1 MKVVWFML
9 KEIRSKYFLAGIA
22 LLGFVVPNTVGIQSV
37 TAQLNENIVP
47 NALMPDTYSARI
59 SFIPPA
65 DQGTPEQTS
74 SGASRVGDEG
84 ERALCS
90 SVVPLVP
97 DTGVGFTSEEQLS
110 LFVYAPEGAATEA
123 KLSVESVD
131 GSEEFDA
138 FVQLPAPGNVG
149 KVALPDTLPALKTG
163 ERYFWSLVLMCN
175 GDLRPDSPVVTGVVN
190 KVASVLEAEST
201 VALSMTEKAAVYGEA
216 GLWYDLVT
224 TMAEL
229 RMENPGNVQI
239 TEDWMSILTSVGLEV
254 VADKPLAG

>member
-1 MKVVWFML
+1 LFVGV
-9 KEIRSKYFLAGIA
+9 A
-22 LLGFVVPNTVGIQSV
+22 LLGFAVPNMAGIQSV
-37 TAQLNENIVP
+37 TAQLNDNIVP
-47 NALMPDTYSARI
+47 DVLMSDTYSARI
-59 SFIPPA
+59 SFVPPA
-65 DQGTPEQTS
+65 DQGRPEQTS

-97 DTGVGFTSEEQLS
+97 NTGVGFTSEEQLS

-138 FVQLPAPGNVG
+138 FVQLPAPGSVG
-149 KVALPDTLPALKTG
+149 KINLPDTLPALKTG

-175 GDLRPDSPVVTGVVN
+175 GNLRPDSPVVTGVVK
-190 KVASVLEAEST
+190 KVASVLEADST
-201 VALSMTEKAAVYGEA
+201 TALSMAEKAAIYGEA

-229 RMENPGNVQI
+229 RMENPGHVQM
-239 TEDWMSILTSVGLEV
+239 TEDWMSILTSVGLEGI
-254 VADKPLAG
+254 ADKPLAG